1 MRIHHNSQFERL
13 LLGYVDMPPINLAII
28 PEPGLLQ
35 WSPNPY
41 CIRHVFLPSASNSFS
56 KPGWA
61 QTKPCYGYVESFNN
75 SLLFS
80 EKPNYFVMT
89 HIFYFYSIFF
99 TSDLLVLTF
108 WVRGLWARVIPF
120 YAVWTRGSGV
130 GKHFTRSTAFPV
142 FAFSRTGSCLALLPH
157 PLPQTEQ
164 LPALWLWSFHW
175 FSNTI
180 TKYPSQDNFI
190 KEIDLFSSALA
201 PVRATWQTART
212 CVGRSNHS
220 SK

>member
-13 LLGYVDMPPINLAII
+13 LLGYVDMPSINPSII
-28 PEPGLLQ
+28 PESDLLQ

-130 GKHFTRSTAFPV
+130 GQAFYRLPYIP
-142 FAFSRTGSCLALLPH
+142 CLCLLKNR
-157 PLPQTEQ
+157 
-164 LPALWLWSFHW
+164 F
-175 FSNTI
+175 
-180 TKYPSQDNFI
+180 
-190 KEIDLFSSALA
+190 LFSTPASSATSNRTTSGSLA
-201 PVRATWQTART
+201 VVFPLVFQYYNKIPKP
-212 CVGRSNHS
+212 G
-220 SK
+220 